1 MKYRRIVSVIIFA
14 VAVAAALGAGILIGR
29 SGQAQDK
36 AQTQIVAQSEDTAS
50 EKESDRIAV
59 VNLDEGVSVS
69 GANVNY
75 AQSVSEFPTI
85 SFEYSSLEQA
95 RSGFESGQYG
105 AYVIIPATFS
115 QSVESINS
123 SPQATFLEYAVNQT
137 YSGKMQYELL
147 YNVIKY
153 AQTLNDNL
161 TYMYLNN
168 ILSEFHDAQD
178 SAAGVMEN
186 DLKDKEAIDSIEAYD
201 LVALVEVPELR
212 QEENTT
218 EPLDLSQY
226 TEANTQA
233 IQSIDDQYMLCVE
246 EIQQEILTM
255 TETGTR
261 LTELLTDLSDEVAQ
275 IDLTVDGQG
284 ASIADS
290 ADAALAQSLKDY
302 VDGAPDKEQL
312 ASQLQSIQDNNN
324 RIKEG
329 WLKSNEIYNNGLK
342 GNLDSQIQAALGAA
356 ADSIELT
363 VTPDGAGGYIVSF
376 TDAAGVSVPQLTFT
390 PSPAGQTAE
399 GQAEAGQGATVY
411 AGGST
416 IECSGDINA
425 FNTFLRE
432 KIKNTDLSSYSIGGV
447 QDILYDNNGDVV
459 IGSDGQPK
467 TMSALM
473 DETNALIDEIKEDLE
488 DYEELDIEAVQ
499 QLVKDQYIDPI
510 EKNAQTAKESFIQ
523 RNNDEK
529 EYIGQYNTAIGEF
542 DPQINAQFVAENIAG
557 MTENN
562 MNQQTALAENNMAY
576 AEYAN
581 RVFEAAM
588 ENVSALQESIA
599 QTKESSD
606 QAVAD
611 ALREAKGIKEE
622 TSAWNQDVL
631 ASFSKK
637 LPYTRLGSAEYT
649 QAYQFIANPV
659 NIEDRS
665 EGNERTV
672 AAASPEVSAPQSE
685 AEEDFPWE
693 AVYIGAGVLILIL
706 LGLLVWN
713 SSRRKEGQ

>member
-1 MKYRRIVSVIIFA
+1 M
-14 VAVAAALGAGILIGR
+14 
-29 SGQAQDK
+29 
-36 AQTQIVAQSEDTAS
+36 
-50 EKESDRIAV
+50 
-59 VNLDEGVSVS
+59 
-69 GANVNY
+69 
-75 AQSVSEFPTI
+75 
-85 SFEYSSLEQA
+85 
-95 RSGFESGQYG
+95 
-105 AYVIIPATFS
+105 
-115 QSVESINS
+115 
-123 SPQATFLEYAVNQT
+123 
-137 YSGKMQYELL
+137 
-147 YNVIKY
+147 
-153 AQTLNDNL
+153 
-161 TYMYLNN
+161 
-168 ILSEFHDAQD
+168 
-178 SAAGVMEN
+178 
-186 DLKDKEAIDSIEAYD
+186 
-201 LVALVEVPELR
+201 
-212 QEENTT
+212 
-218 EPLDLSQY
+218 
-226 TEANTQA
+226 
-233 IQSIDDQYMLCVE
+233 
-246 EIQQEILTM
+246 
-255 TETGTR
+255 
-261 LTELLTDLSDEVAQ
+261 
-275 IDLTVDGQG
+275 
-284 ASIADS
+284 
-290 ADAALAQSLKDY
+290 
-302 VDGAPDKEQL
+302 
-312 ASQLQSIQDNNN
+312 
-324 RIKEG
+324 
-329 WLKSNEIYNNGLK
+329 
-342 GNLDSQIQAALGAA
+342 
-356 ADSIELT
+356 
-363 VTPDGAGGYIVSF
+363 
-376 TDAAGVSVPQLTFT
+376 
-390 PSPAGQTAE
+390 
-399 GQAEAGQGATVY
+399 
-411 AGGST
+411 
-416 IECSGDINA
+416 
-425 FNTFLRE
+425 
-432 KIKNTDLSSYSIGGV
+432 

-672 AAASPEVSAPQSE
+672 GCRFAGSVCATERSGRGLPVGGRVYRSRSAHPYP
-685 AEEDFPWE
+685 ART
-693 AVYIGAGVLILIL
+693 AGVEQQQTERGAISCSTALHYKMFPGKDRAEKEERCMSIRMDTDEVVQRGYEISGHVEDVDALQQYLNDVVNNQLPELWQGSGYEGFASRVAEMAPSFQAMRELISDI
-706 LGLLVWN
+706 
-713 SSRRKEGQ
+713 GQGVVTNAEQYAEFDKAAGAANRG